1 MKYPLL
7 TIASDGA
14 APTKR
19 NRHRKTRAFQ
29 CTLLRCVTWTKYRPS
44 AGTHGKVLR
53 PIFLDYCGT
62 ESEHR
67 AFTANL
73 RAGRPASLSDR
84 EAIELLRSEPYVY
97 APPQR
102 CAAGVRQVVY
112 YPEVF
117 DLDCK
122 AQRDDVWLCAM
133 PPESLLAS
141 LSVAEIGSCR
151 AALRLIRE
159 RIAEQQR
166 QVQAENARIEENN
179 RRYYSLSYAD
189 RGDLCYQ
196 SVLSVPNQVE
206 LDDAAVRYWALMA
219 RELCVRL
226 DARTRYPIPC
236 EPDFRALL
244 LVHLIGAG
252 VIQRSADNPLAP
264 LASRDDY
271 RSSMPLRVD
280 GPGDYYHRDDAG
292 YLPPLALSISQEK
305 LGETLAELS
314 KAFYAK
320 DKVTLE

>member
-1 MKYPLL
+1 VKYPLL
-7 TIASDGA
+7 TISADGST
-14 APTKR
+14 PSRR

-29 CTLLRCVTWTKYRPS
+29 CTLLRCVTWTKYKPS
-44 AGTHGKVLR
+44 AGTHGKILR

-73 RAGRPASLSDR
+73 RAGRPAALSDR
-84 EAIELLRSEPYVY
+84 ESIELLRSEPYVY

-102 CAAGVRQVVY
+102 CAAGIRQIVY

-133 PPESLLAS
+133 PPESLLTS

-151 AALRLIRE
+151 AALHLIRE

-166 QVQAENARIEENN
+166 QAQAENVRIEENN
-179 RRYYSLSYAD
+179 RRYYAVSYQR
-189 RGDLCYQ
+189 RGDLRYQ
-196 SVLSVPNQVE
+196 SALSAPKQVE

-236 EPDFRALL
+236 EPEFRALL
-244 LVHLIGAG
+244 LVHLISVG
-252 VIQRSADNPLAP
+252 VVHRSTDNPLAP

-280 GPGDYYHRDDAG
+280 CPQVDYYHRDDAG
-292 YLPPLALSISQEK
+292 YLPPLGLAISQEK

-314 KAFYAK
+314 RDFYAK
-320 DKVTLE
+320 DVIS